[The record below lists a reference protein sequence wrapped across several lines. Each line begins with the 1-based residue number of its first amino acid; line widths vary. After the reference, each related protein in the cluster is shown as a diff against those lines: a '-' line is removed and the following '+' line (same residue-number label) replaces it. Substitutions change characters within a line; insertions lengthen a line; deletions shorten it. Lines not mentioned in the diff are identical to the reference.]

1 MCSVMI
7 PPSSGPIARAIAET
21 PAQIPIAVPRSRAWN
36 VAEMIDSVAG
46 IISAAPTPWTPR
58 AAISSVAPDERPQAS
73 EESVK
78 TIRPI
83 VKISRRPSRS
93 PSFPPVS
100 SSEAKLR
107 AEAATVHSSSDVLIP
122 RSALIAGSATFT
134 TVLSSM
140 IMKRAKQ
147 SAPNVHQRR
156 FSSAKIFARTAPPTG
171 RKLAC
176 TRLALTSQSVKVTL
190 AGVEVIWR
198 PDQEARER
206 TNALR
211 LARKLGFDDYASLVR
226 FSQDEP
232 ERFWP
237 AAIEDMELEF
247 SRPWDAVVDESRG
260 PEWATWF
267 VGGRLNLA
275 WNCVHR
281 WAQGERADAPAA
293 VWQSEDGQRRSLTYR
308 EVSAEVTRLA
318 EALARLGVEPGDR
331 VALFLPMS
339 PEVAIASHACAHL
352 GAIQVP
358 IFSGFAAPAI
368 AARLQHS
375 EAKVVVTA
383 DGSLRRGREV
393 PMKELVDEAVR
404 ESPSVEHVVVWQRL
418 GNGAAM
424 QAGRDVFWSDA
435 VAGSPGELE
444 PLEVDSEHPY
454 LLTYTSGTTGLPKG
468 VLHVQGGFLVSI
480 TREVAYQADARPEDV
495 IHFVTD
501 MGWIMGPWEVVGGMA
516 LGCTI
521 VFAEGAPDW
530 PAADRLWGLVDS
542 ERVSILG
549 LSPTLVRALIPHGA
563 ELVERHD
570 VSPLRVLVTTGEPW
584 NPEPYRWLFEHVG
597 GGRCPI
603 INCSGGTEVGACF
616 LSPTP
621 AVPIK
626 ACSLGGPALGMAMDV
641 VDADGLSVRG
651 EVGELVC
658 RRPFPGMTRGF
669 WGDPERYLDTY
680 WRRLPG
686 IWVHGD
692 WAFVDDE
699 GFWFLHGRSDDTL
712 NIAGKR
718 LGPSELESAV
728 VAHPA
733 VAEAAAVGVPHE
745 VKGEVAWVFCAL
757 VPGVEPSD
765 ELAAE
770 LRGLAA
776 DELGKAFAPERVL
789 FVSALPKTRSAKIVR
804 RAVRAKALGTDP
816 GDLSSLE
823 NPETLEEIEHV
834 ATN

>member
-1 MCSVMI
+1 VE
-7 PPSSGPIARAIAET
+7 PI
-21 PAQIPIAVPRSRAWN
+21 
-36 VAEMIDSVAG
+36 
-46 IISAAPTPWTPR
+46 WTP
-58 AAISSVAPDERPQAS
+58 S
-73 EESVK
+73 EEV
-78 TIRPI
+78 
-83 VKISRRPSRS
+83 
-93 PSFPPVS
+93 
-100 SSEAKLR
+100 
-107 AEAATVHSSSDVLIP
+107 
-122 RSALIAGSATFT
+122 
-134 TVLSSM
+134 
-140 IMKRAKQ
+140 
-147 SAPNVHQRR
+147 
-156 FSSAKIFARTAPPTG
+156 
-171 RKLAC
+171 
-176 TRLALTSQSVKVTL
+176 
-190 AGVEVIWR
+190 
-198 PDQEARER
+198 RER
-206 TNALR
+206 SNALR
-211 LARKLGFDDYASLVR
+211 LARKLGFEDYASLVR
-226 FSQDEP
+226 FSAEEP
-232 ERFWP
+232 KRFWP
-237 AAIEDMELEF
+237 AAIEDMGLEF
-247 SRPWDAVVDESRG
+247 SRAWDAVVDESRG

-275 WNCVHR
+275 WNCAHR
-281 WAQGERADAPAA
+281 WADGPRADADAA
-293 VWQSEDGQRRSLTYR
+293 VWQGEDGARRSLSYR
-308 EVSAEVTRLA
+308 ELSKEVTLLA
-318 EALARLGVEPGDR
+318 EALAALGVEAGDR
-331 VALFLPMS
+331 VAIFLPMS

-352 GAIQVP
+352 GAVQVP
-358 IFSGFAAPAI
+358 VFSGFAAPAI
-368 AARLQHS
+368 GARLRHS

-393 PMKELVDEAVR
+393 PMKELVDEALA
-404 ESPSVEHVVVWQRL
+404 ESPSVEHVLVWRRL
-418 GNGAAM
+418 GREVAM
-424 QAGRDVFWSDA
+424 EPGRDLFWDEA

-454 LLTYTSGTTGLPKG
+454 LLTYTSGTTGPPKG

-480 TREVAYQADARPEDV
+480 AREVCYQADAGPEDV

-530 PAADRLWGLVDS
+530 PAADRLWGLVET

-570 VSPLRVLVTTGEPW
+570 LSSLRVLVTTGEPW

-616 LSPTP
+616 LSPTV
-621 AVPIK
+621 AGPIK
-626 ACSLGGPALGMAMDV
+626 SCSLGGPALGMAMDV
-641 VDADGLSVRG
+641 VDAEGRSVRG

-692 WAFVDDE
+692 WASVDED
-699 GFWFLHGRSDDTL
+699 GYWFLHGRSDDTL

-718 LGPSELESAV
+718 LGPAELESAV
-728 VAHPA
+728 VAHPS

-757 VPGVEPSD
+757 VPGTEPSD
-765 ELAAE
+765 QLAAE
-770 LRGLAA
+770 LRALAA
-776 DELGKAFAPERVL
+776 GALGKAFAPERVL

-823 NPETLEEIEHV
+823 NPETLEEI
-834 ATN
+834 AQASGAAAP

>member
-1 MCSVMI
+1 M
-7 PPSSGPIARAIAET
+7 
-21 PAQIPIAVPRSRAWN
+21 
-36 VAEMIDSVAG
+36 
-46 IISAAPTPWTPR
+46 
-58 AAISSVAPDERPQAS
+58 
-73 EESVK
+73 
-78 TIRPI
+78 
-83 VKISRRPSRS
+83 
-93 PSFPPVS
+93 
-100 SSEAKLR
+100 
-107 AEAATVHSSSDVLIP
+107 
-122 RSALIAGSATFT
+122 
-134 TVLSSM
+134 
-140 IMKRAKQ
+140 
-147 SAPNVHQRR
+147 
-156 FSSAKIFARTAPPTG
+156 
-171 RKLAC
+171 
-176 TRLALTSQSVKVTL
+176 
-190 AGVEVIWR
+190 
-198 PDQEARER
+198 
-206 TNALR
+206 R
-211 LARKLGFDDYASLVR
+211 LARRLGYDDYWDLVR
-226 FSQDEP
+226 FSSEEP

-237 AAIEDMELEF
+237 EAIADMGLEF
-247 SRPWDAVVDESRG
+247 SRGWDAVCGLARG

-281 WAQGERADAPAA
+281 WRGEALAA
-293 VWQSEDGQRRSLTYR
+293 VWQSEDGQRSALTYA
-308 EVSAEVTRLA
+308 ELSDEVTRFA
-318 EALARLGVEPGDR
+318 EALAALGVQAGDR

-339 PEVAIASHACAHL
+339 PQVAIASHACAHL
-352 GAIQVP
+352 GAVQVP
-358 IFSGFAAPAI
+358 IFSGFAAPAV

-393 PMKELVDEAVR
+393 PMKPLVDEALA
-404 ESPSVEHVVVWQRL
+404 ESPAVEDVVVWGRAHC
-418 GNGAAM
+418 GAPM
-424 QAGRDVFWSDA
+424 RPGRDVWWDEA
-435 VAGSPGELE
+435 VSSSRGELE

-454 LLTYTSGTTGLPKG
+454 LLTYTSGTTGQPKG

-480 TREVAYQADARPEDV
+480 TREVAYQADASPGDV

-516 LGCTI
+516 LGCTV

-530 PAADRLWGLVDS
+530 PAADRLWGLV
-542 ERVSILG
+542 EREGVSVLG
-549 LSPTLVRALIPHGA
+549 LSPTLVRALVPHGA

-570 VSPLRVLVTTGEPW
+570 LSSLRVLVTTGEPW

-603 INCSGGTEVGACF
+603 INCSGGTEIGACF

-621 AVPIK
+621 AIPIK
-626 ACSLGGPALGMAMDV
+626 ACSLGGPALGMDMDV
-641 VDADGLSVRG
+641 VDEEGNSVVETG

-658 RRPFPGMTRGF
+658 KKPFPGMTRGF
-669 WGDPERYLDTY
+669 WRDPERYLDAY

-692 WAFVDDE
+692 WASVDAD
-699 GFWFLHGRSDDTL
+699 GYWFLHGRSDDTL

-718 LGPSELESAV
+718 IGPAELESAV

-757 VPGVEPSD
+757 VPGQEPSD

-770 LRGLAA
+770 VRALAA
-776 DELGKAFAPERVL
+776 GELGKAFAPERVL

-804 RAVRAKALGTDP
+804 RAVRAKALGRDP

-823 NPETLEEIEHV
+823 NPETLEEIERAISLAEQEFPVHSTETADFEV
-834 ATN
+834 KK